1 MIRRLLKII
10 GVIVGL
16 LAIAFLISRTP
27 DTDPAEM
34 RAKYGSEPSQ
44 FVEIEPGHI
53 VHLRDEGPRD
63 GPAIVLLHGSGADL
77 HTWEPWLEAL
87 RTDYRVVRYDQI
99 AHGLTGPA
107 NDGAYEISD
116 FAEDVGLV
124 ADHLGLEEFV
134 LVGSSMGGRVAVT
147 YALENQDRLSGL
159 VLVGASGAPITKQ
172 GSGNLA
178 YTIAAT
184 PGVREL
190 VKYITP
196 RSMIER
202 SFAQSVSNKHIVTP
216 AQVDRYWE
224 LLRYP
229 GNRAAALE
237 RLSIPRKSFSEDEI
251 ANLDVPTLLIWGEED
266 ALVPFETAQWY
277 LDNLPD
283 ARLVSYTEIG
293 HLPHEEAAQRSV
305 KDLLGWLVNASLS
318 IESTETPQV

>member
-1 MIRRLLKII
+1 MIRFLKIL
-10 GVIVGL
+10 GVIAAL
-16 LAIAFLISRTP
+16 LVIAFLFLRTP

-34 RAKYGSEPSQ
+34 RAKYGGDPSQ
-44 FVEIEPGHI
+44 FVELEPGHV

-63 GPAIVLLHGSGADL
+63 APAILLLHGSGADL
-77 HTWEPWLEAL
+77 HTWEPWVAGL
-87 RTDYRVVRYDQI
+87 REDYRVISYDQI

-202 SFAQSVSNKHIVTP
+202 SFAQSVSNKDIVTP
-216 AQVDRYWE
+216 EQVDRYWE

-237 RLSIPRKSFSEDEI
+237 RLGVPRKSFGQEEI
-251 ANLDVPTLLIWGEED
+251 ADLRVPTLLVWGEED
-266 ALVPFETAQWY
+266 TLVPFETGKWY
-277 LDNLPD
+277 SQNLPN
-283 ARLVSYTEIG
+283 ATIVSYPRIG
-293 HLPHEEAAQRSV
+293 HLPHEEAAERSLQ
-305 KDLLGWLVNASLS
+305 DLRDWLASGALS
-318 IESTETPQV
+318 MEVDG